1 MTLIYASLQNECVH
15 HVLQWQTATIIP
27 VPSSLSSVPSDS
39 VRNLTAQ
46 IFSSTAIIVSWDPPL
61 EPNGRPYYLLTLQEA
76 RISLN
81 LSTQGAPAFNKTI
94 KHTTTDN
101 VFLFT
106 KLRKYFPYVLTVTP
120 ATDAGPA
127 YNHTRIMYL
136 RTDDDSEFIQTRA
149 RDDDLCFF
157 IIKCVCFFS
166 VPSSA
171 PLLVSTRN
179 LSSSS
184 IEVAWQRPLEANGE
198 ITEFLLTLFGPGGS
212 NTTHTP
218 TTSFV
223 LTNLLPYT
231 AYNLSVTAAT
241 RKGSG
246 PYLLLQLHT
255 DEGG

>member
-1 MTLIYASLQNECVH
+1 MVTPFYFSP
-15 HVLQWQTATIIP
+15 T
-27 VPSSLSSVPSDS
+27 SVPSDS

-46 IFSSTAIIVSWDPPL
+46 IFSSTAIIISWDPPL
-61 EPNGRPYYLLTLQEA
+61 EPNGRPFYLLTLQEA
-76 RISLN
+76 GIPPD
-81 LSTQGAPAFNKTI
+81 LSNQGAPAVNKTI

-106 KLRKYFPYVLTVTP
+106 KLKKYFPYVLTVTP
-120 ATDAGPA
+120 ATGAGPA
-127 YNHTRIMYL
+127 YNHTSTMYL
-136 RTDDDSEFIQTRA
+136 RTDDDSEFISAFTYRENG
-149 RDDDLCFF
+149 
-157 IIKCVCFFS
+157 CVFVLSPTYAWVFLS
-166 VPSSA
+166 VVPSSV

-184 IEVAWQRPLEANGE
+184 IAVVWQRPLEANGE
-198 ITEFLLTLFGPGGS
+198 IIEYTLTLFGPGGS

-218 TTSFV
+218 RTSFI

-231 AYNLSVTAAT
+231 AYNLTITAAT

>member
-1 MTLIYASLQNECVH
+1 M
-15 HVLQWQTATIIP
+15 
-27 VPSSLSSVPSDS
+27 
-39 VRNLTAQ
+39 
-46 IFSSTAIIVSWDPPL
+46 SWDPPL

-76 RISLN
+76 GIPPN
-81 LSTQGAPAFNKTI
+81 LSNQGAPAVNKTI

-120 ATDAGPA
+120 ATGAGPA
-127 YNHTRIMYL
+127 YNHTRIMFL
-136 RTDDDSEFIQTRA
+136 RTDDDSEFMHMGTRE
-149 RDDDLCFF
+149 DVLCFF
-157 IIKCVCFFS
+157 IKGRACFFS

-171 PLLVSTRN
+171 PLLVSARN

-184 IEVAWQRPLEANGE
+184 IEVVWQRPLEANGE
-198 ITEFLLTLFGPGGS
+198 ITEFLLTLSGPGGT
-212 NTTHTP
+212 NTSHTP
-218 TTSFV
+218 TKSFI

-231 AYNLSVTAAT
+231 AYNLSIAAAT

-246 PYLLLQLHT
+246 PHLLLQFHT